1 MKPRHHIDQTVTDQ
15 LVAAIK
21 AGAAAGRHVASAF
34 SQGDS
39 ICAGRA

>member
-1 MKPRHHIDQTVTDQ
+1 MKPRHDIYQTVTDQ
-15 LVAAIK
+15 LVAAIE
-21 AGAAAGRHVASAF
+21 AGAGQWRHVAKAF